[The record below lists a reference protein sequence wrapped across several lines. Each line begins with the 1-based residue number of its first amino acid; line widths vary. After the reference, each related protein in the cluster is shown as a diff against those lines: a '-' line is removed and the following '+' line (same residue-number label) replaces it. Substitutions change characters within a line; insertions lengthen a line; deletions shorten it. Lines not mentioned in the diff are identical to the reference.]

1 MRSGAPG
8 CLKIGLIF
16 GEGSVKA
23 PRPCR
28 IPAFQRIFGSGL
40 KATGSTHEKF
50 RVGDLEL
57 DSGTVTLRRVGEEI
71 ALPKLSF
78 ELLLCLAR
86 HAPNVVTTDTLMDEV
101 WGKVVVGEETVKQ
114 RVKLLRKALGDDSS
128 DPRYIA
134 AVRGRGYRLLAEVSP
149 LADEAGAPAA
159 PQVARRSTKTW
170 LAPIA
175 LLAVIAAGFLV
186 VTQNNAPETSIP
198 QTGEEILAR
207 TRFHRQCRGLGGL
220 SERAC
225 RLPPLDPAGQRDR
238 TGLLPAGGRAGS
250 RVCTGG
256 CRRRQRSGPQGNGVR
271 AGGRVDRRGH
281 LHGQARPGTGA
292 RTT

>member
-1 MRSGAPG
+1 M
-8 CLKIGLIF
+8 K
-16 GEGSVKA
+16 V
-23 PRPCR
+23 
-28 IPAFQRIFGSGL
+28 
-40 KATGSTHEKF
+40 TGNTHEKF

-128 DPRYIA
+128 DPRYIV

-149 LADEAGAPAA
+149 LAVEAGVPTAA
-159 PQVARRSTKTW
+159 REERRFIKTW
-170 LAPIA
+170 LAPIV
-175 LLAVIAAGFLV
+175 LLAVIAAGFLA

-198 QTGEEILAR
+198 QTGQESFSGQEK
-207 TRFHRQCRGLGGL
+207 HRRG
-220 SERAC
+220 STDNAEAWQ
-225 RLPPLDPAGQRDR
+225 AYQK
-238 TGLLPAGGRAGS
+238 GRAE
-250 RVCTGG
+250 R
-256 CRRRQRSGPQGNGVR
+256 
-271 AGGRVDRRGH
+271 
-281 LHGQARPGTGA
+281 L
-292 RTT
+292 